1 MKCKGQSTQQ
11 SNSIKRY
18 AKKEKLYDID
28 RTIDINPTNSIKEIK
43 SYNTDYFLSRTLNK
57 QNTE

>member
-1 MKCKGQSTQQ
+1 MKYKDQSTQQ

-18 AKKEKLYDID
+18 TKKEKLYDTD

-43 SYNTDYFLSRTLNK
+43 NYNTGQKGLHR
-57 QNTE
+57 E